1 MSIDDFG
8 TGYSSLSYLTRFPIQ
23 KLKIDKTFVRDLDSD
38 RSDAA
43 VTSGVIALGHSLG
56 LTVLAEGVERLEQ
69 LDFLRANG
77 CDEVQGYYFSR
88 PIPAEEFEKLVS
100 GWSSI
105 ASARGGGR
113 LKS

>member
-1 MSIDDFG
+1 LSIDDFG

-105 ASARGGGR
+105 ASARGAVV
-113 LKS
+113 